1 MPVSQNALSP
11 PPRVRR
17 IVARMPTSLRTFDP
31 DEVRLIRLAA
41 QGMARA
47 PGTQVARL
55 VAQHGYVRT
64 LGGCD
69 AYLALRARQRTLRRV
84 ELDHALDRGDVQI
97 VPAARGCIYLVPRA
111 DVAVCLRVADLLSAT
126 RTGREQAKAGI
137 EPGETERVGE
147 IVFTAL
153 KKGGP
158 MTTDA
163 LRKALPADAVRSL
176 GERGKKIGISSPLP
190 GALRW
195 LEFAGRI
202 ERKPEGGRADTE
214 RYLWRTT
221 AVNPFADAD
230 LPDAPAE
237 LHGMLLERFLAHAG
251 IATLAQFAAWS
262 GLSQRDAKAAL
273 PHADLLP
280 VRMRGSD
287 DELQATPAVE
297 KLLAQRDAVE
307 HAAAFL
313 PFEDNLVHLYGGPAH
328 LVDDEFLDLLLPS
341 WNNADKPTRL
351 GDARY
356 LSLRGLLA
364 NGRLCGFWEYDPDA
378 RLAIPRCFRK
388 PGRAAQ
394 LAIEELSASV
404 TSFLREEIGHGHSF
418 MLDSDAELRQR
429 LRQLQAIG
437 GDKVVVAARAKAA
450 AKAPSAKGPR
460 GKAAKPM
467 PKKTTGARL
476 GGRTTERPTKT
487 VHVPRPTPRPRKK

>member
-1 MPVSQNALSP
+1 M
-11 PPRVRR
+11 
-17 IVARMPTSLRTFDP
+17 
-31 DEVRLIRLAA
+31 
-41 QGMARA
+41 
-47 PGTQVARL
+47 
-55 VAQHGYVRT
+55 
-64 LGGCD
+64 
-69 AYLALRARQRTLRRV
+69 
-84 ELDHALDRGDVQI
+84 I

-111 DVAVCLRVADLLSAT
+111 DVALCLRVADLLSAT
-126 RTGREQAKAGI
+126 RVEREQAKAGI
-137 EPGETERVGE
+137 EAGEIERVGE
-147 IVFTAL
+147 LAFTAL

-163 LRKALPADAVRSL
+163 LRKAMPEGAVRSL
-176 GERGKKIGISSPLP
+176 GERGKKVGISSPLP

-221 AVNPFADAD
+221 GVSPFADAD
-230 LPDAPAE
+230 LPEAPAE
-237 LHGMLLERFLAHAG
+237 LHALLLERFLAHAG

-280 VRMRGSD
+280 VRIAGSD
-287 DELQATPAVE
+287 EEAQATPAVD

-328 LVDDEFLDLLLPS
+328 LVDDEFLGLQVPS
-341 WNNADKPTRL
+341 WNDADTPTRL
-351 GDARY
+351 GDARF

-388 PGRAAQ
+388 PSRAAQ

-418 MLDSDAELRQR
+418 MLDSDDELRRR

-437 GDKVVVAARAKAA
+437 SDKVVVAARAKAA
-450 AKAPSAKGPR
+450 KKAPAAKAKKPAAGP
-460 GKAAKPM
+460 KL
-467 PKKTTGARL
+467 GAR
-476 GGRTTERPTKT
+476 TTVRPTKT
-487 VHVPRPTPRPRKK
+487 VHVPRPTPRPRKQ